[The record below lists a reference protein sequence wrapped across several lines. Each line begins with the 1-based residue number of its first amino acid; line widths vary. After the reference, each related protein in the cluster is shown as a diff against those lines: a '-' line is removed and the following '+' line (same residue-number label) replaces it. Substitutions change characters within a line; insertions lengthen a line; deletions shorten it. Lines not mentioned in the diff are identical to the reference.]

1 MKLAVVII
9 LFFLLRINTVCYS
22 QQSRITLDF
31 DGAAISSVFQRIEQ
45 QSAYKFVY
53 ANDIFP
59 ANFPVTVHLS
69 DVPVTTAVSEILKN
83 TGFSFKINGDLI
95 VITARDQEVKRET
108 VTGRV
113 TGFAGELLTGVTVSV
128 DNKPISTATNSHGEY
143 AVKADPHDVLLFTAV
158 GYQPER
164 ISVPVDGIANV
175 QMTELAQDLNEVVK
189 VGYGERRKKDITGAV
204 SLISGRSLEQTEAL
218 SPQMAMQ
225 GMLAGVSVISG
236 GSNPTARPIVRI
248 RGVGTFSGNGA
259 ADPLYIIDGIPLVE
273 GGAGA
278 TVDKTNDPTRRGPV
292 NLYTAISPNDIESI
306 TVLKDAAAAIYGV
319 RAANGVVLIT
329 TKTGKRGPVHID
341 VSAVYGTQKI
351 PKTYSVLN
359 TQQYVQLYTEA
370 YNANPEKNGDI
381 TIPMRDASKFGR
393 RWDPDDPSYFGNDP
407 TYDWQN
413 AIINHGSKI
422 SNYNIRAS
430 GASDNTN
437 YSFSMGY
444 ASNDG
449 PFIGYN
455 TNRYSIATNIVTR
468 VGKYIE
474 TGINLRGA
482 QQTTMN
488 APADA
493 INANMNVWI
502 AAPWQKIFDP
512 SGPYGVAPLW
522 KLNAPI
528 TPERFDIS
536 SLYAQQFVA
545 YRNIYGLLATTENV
559 TTNQTGLG
567 SAYLQV
573 QPLEGLK
580 IKGTVAAQQSA
591 ISMKSW
597 QAFDQ
602 WWFLENPINPY
613 SNAVN
618 PEAGTKPA
626 IVGINN
632 SATNSLLKSLN
643 VEYSL
648 KKGPHEIGIMLDA
661 SEQNYQWTGNGTSR
675 SVLTDDPSRRYFSVT
690 GNENGFYELRA
701 AYALIGYMARVNYNF
716 NDKYYAEAVLRRDGS
731 SRFAPGH
738 KWGTFPSAT
747 IGWRVSREPFMAA
760 VHHVNDLKIRGGF
773 GILGNEQT
781 TGGWSYLS
789 VSGVVRPSYN
799 LGDPQMVNPG
809 YAFSNFPNRDLTW
822 EKLYSAN
829 IGFDAVLF
837 DNRLSVT
844 MDYYHKIT
852 KGIIQSVELSPS
864 SGVSTPSDINI
875 AEVLNSGFELQA
887 GYNKMMG
894 PVSTSFNFNF
904 TTVHNKVLKLAN
916 HTALRTAGL
925 EEGLPIGFIYGYK
938 RAGIFRDQKEIDNRN
953 ENYHDV
959 LSRDQKPGDLY
970 FEDVY
975 GPPTP
980 GTTQHNPE
988 KDGVINDNDRTYIGK
1003 TIPGYFYGLTA
1014 SASYKLFD
1022 ISIFFQGLGDVQKF
1036 NQGRADGENM
1046 DGFGRNQLATV
1057 LNRWTENN
1065 RTAEMPRAVY
1075 DDPNENNRI
1084 SDRFVENAGYLR
1096 LKNVQIGYSFPAK
1109 WLGRNAVMRSLR
1121 IYVSGI
1127 NLFTVTK
1134 YSGLDPEDDVYPN
1147 TRQFLAGIKAS
1158 F

>member
-1 MKLAVVII
+1 MKLAVVI
-9 LFFLLRINTVCYS
+9 LFFLLRINTVCYA
-22 QQSRITLDF
+22 QQSRVTLNF
-31 DGAAISSVFQRIEQ
+31 DGAAISSVFQQIER

-59 ANFPVTVHLS
+59 ANVPVTVHLS
-69 DVPVTTAVSEILKN
+69 NVPVTTALSEILKN
-83 TGFSFKINGDLI
+83 TGFSFQINGDLI
-95 VITARDQEVKRET
+95 VITASGTEIPKQVC
-108 VTGRV
+108 TGRV
-113 TGFAGELLTGVTVSV
+113 TGFAGEVLSGVTVSV
-128 DNKPISTATNSHGEY
+128 DKANTRTATNSNGEY
-143 AVKADPHDVLLFTAV
+143 AIKAASNDVLLFTAV

-164 ISVPVDGIANV
+164 ISVPVSMTADV
-175 QMTELAQDLNEVVK
+175 QMTEVVQDLNEVVK
-189 VGYGERRKKDITGAV
+189 VGYGERRKKDITGAL
-204 SLISGRSLEQTEAL
+204 SSISGRSIEQTEAL
-218 SPQMAMQ
+218 SPQLAMQ
-225 GMLAGVSVISG
+225 GMMAGVSVISG
-236 GSNPTARPIVRI
+236 GSNPTARPLVRI

-292 NLYTAISPNDIESI
+292 NLYTAINPNDIESI

-329 TKTGKRGPVHID
+329 TKTGKKGPVHID
-341 VSAVYGTQKI
+341 VNAVYGTQKV
-351 PKTYSVLN
+351 PKTYNVLN

-370 YNANPEKNGDI
+370 YNANPEKNNDVI
-381 TIPMRDASKFGR
+381 VPIRAASKFGP
-393 RWDPDDPSYFGNDP
+393 RWNPNDPSYFGNGP
-407 TYDWQN
+407 TYDWQT
-413 AIINHGSKI
+413 AIINHSSAI
-422 SNYNIRAS
+422 SNLNVRAS

-437 YSFSMGY
+437 YSFSLGY

-455 TNRYSIATNIVTR
+455 TNRYSISSNIVTR
-468 VGKYIE
+468 IGKHIE
-474 TGINLRGA
+474 AGINLRGV
-482 QQTTMN
+482 QQTTKN
-488 APADA
+488 APEDA
-493 INANMNVWI
+493 INANMSVWM

-512 SGPYGVAPLW
+512 SGPYGIAPLW

-528 TPERFDIS
+528 TREQFDVS
-536 SLYAQQFVA
+536 TLYAQQFVA
-545 YRNIYGLLATTENV
+545 YRNIYGLIATTENI
-559 TTNQTGLG
+559 TGNQTALG
-567 SAYLQV
+567 STYLQI
-573 QPLEGLK
+573 QPAESLK

-591 ISMKSW
+591 ISVKSW

-613 SNAVN
+613 SNVVD

-626 IVGINN
+626 IVGISN

-643 VEYSL
+643 AEYTL
-648 KKGPHEIGIMLDA
+648 KKGRHEIGVVLDA
-661 SEQNYQWTGNGTSR
+661 SEQNYRWTGNGTSR

-716 NDKYYAEAVLRRDGS
+716 DDKYYAEAVIRRDGS

-747 IGWRVSREPFMAA
+747 IGWRLSREPFMANM
-760 VHHVNDLKIRGGF
+760 HHINDLKFRGGF

-789 VSGVVRPSYN
+789 VSGAVRPSYN
-799 LGDPQMVNPG
+799 LGNPQMVNPG

-864 SGVSTPSDINI
+864 SGVSTPADINI
-875 AEVLNSGFELQA
+875 AQVLNSGVELQA
-887 GYNKMMG
+887 GYNRMIG
-894 PVSTSFNFNF
+894 PVSASFNLNF

-916 HTALRTAGL
+916 HTALRSEGL

-938 RAGIFRDQKEIDNRN
+938 RAGIFRDQKEIDQWN
-953 ENYHDV
+953 EHHHDV
-959 LSRDQKPGDLY
+959 ISRDQQPGDLY
-970 FEDVY
+970 FQDLY
-975 GPPTP
+975 GAAAP
-980 GTTQHNPE
+980 GTNQHNPE
-988 KDGVINDNDRTYIGK
+988 KDGIVNENDRTYLGK
-1003 TIPGYFYGLTA
+1003 TIPGYFYGFSA
-1014 SASYKLFD
+1014 SATFKSFD
-1022 ISIFFQGLGDVQKF
+1022 LSIFFQGLGDVQKF
-1036 NQGRADGENM
+1036 NEDRANGENM
-1046 DGFGRNQLATV
+1046 NGYGRNQFASV
-1057 LNRWTENN
+1057 LNRWTEDN
-1065 RTAEMPRAVY
+1065 RASQMPRAVY
-1075 DDPNENNRI
+1075 NDPNGNNRV
-1084 SDRFVENAGYLR
+1084 SDRFVEHAGYLR
-1096 LKNVQIGYSFPAK
+1096 LKNIQLGYSFPAR
-1109 WLGRNAVMRSLR
+1109 WLGKNEVIRSLR
-1121 IYVSGI
+1121 IYLTGI

-1134 YSGLDPEDDVYPN
+1134 YTGLDPEDDAFPN
-1147 TRQFLAGIKAS
+1147 TRQLLAGLKVS